1 MRQRVMPPCRISLK
15 EPPNVR
21 SVLQMQSFDRLL
33 ADWQEM
39 VRVQGLMNAEQ
50 LYQMGFTL
58 EQVETAIKVQRS

>member
-1 MRQRVMPPCRISLK
+1 M
-15 EPPNVR
+15 R